1 MKKGFTLIEL
11 LVVIAIIGIL
21 ASAALLA
28 LSRTQERARDSV
40 RKGELNQIRTALVA
54 YQTDNEGY
62 FPGGTSETTAT
73 GLINASSIAQ
83 WLTKELSGATMPN
96 DPQSSNGKN
105 YRYINNYTTNGSAWA
120 SVTND
125 RKYFTVMAQ
134 LEAPR
139 DLTGNYIWWHV
150 NSQSAPFEVSG
161 AADGG
166 LSN

>member
-28 LSRTQERARDSV
+28 LSRTQERARDSN
-40 RKGELNQIRTALVA
+40 RKSDLNQIRTALVA
-54 YQTDNEGY
+54 YQTDHSGF
-62 FPGGTSETTAT
+62 FPGSSAETTAT
-73 GLINASSIAQ
+73 GLVNASTISQ
-83 WLTKELSGATMPN
+83 WISKELSGSLMPN
-96 DPQSSNGKN
+96 DPQNSSGKN
-105 YRYINNYTTNGSAWA
+105 YRYINNYTANGSTWA

-125 RKYFTVMAQ
+125 RKYFTIMAE

-139 DLTGNYIWWHV
+139 ELTGDHIWWHMS
-150 NSQSAPFEVSG
+150 SQGTPLEVSG

-166 LSN
+166 LN